1 MATNPQGI
9 MALPENDQMTSPQAA
24 MPQMTLD
31 DSYDAIT
38 KGLENASPEASLA
51 TKQALAQITPHLEA
65 LPPDQLEALMR
76 IFQYLYDHPEE
87 YKEKIADLV
96 ANGKFEQGDFP
107 EEYDPEF
114 LSVLILAA
122 MDVRRRGQS
131 QAPEQA
137 MAPPP
142 GMARGG
148 IAEAAR
154 MAMSKGRGNDT
165 MLAHITPKE
174 AKMLRSKG
182 GMGIINPSTGLPE
195 YDWWSDTRDAITA
208 PVRAVVDVAKQVVA
222 SPIGRVLATVGLAMV
237 LGPAALGLSMPMAMA
252 GASGLVTAIGG
263 GNISDIMKSAA
274 IGGATAFF
282 GAPGGVVS
290 NFVGGA
296 VTNAAANAAIS
307 AGIVGTGIGLATGK
321 NLQDSVKD
329 GLVAGTVSGLVTGA
343 DKGFTTDMTAAKT
356 GVIGEPSGQPG
367 QPGAQGQPS
376 LTPEQVQANIQRQAQ
391 QTAQQTALDQSGV
404 NQPLTGPQASMP
416 QGAPS
421 GAAAG
426 PGGAAAPSGPAP
438 GYQVPSMAEG
448 AANMGKGIMQML
460 PGTEGTVGAGYD
472 QFMQGAGQV
481 FAPSPTAQQVA
492 DYASANN
499 MSVADAAKVM
509 SPGIMRTYGPGIAA
523 GIAATKAM
531 GGFDTQPTTP
541 SAARADV
548 EDRLAK
554 ERAEVAAN
562 PGKYVP
568 QGIPGLIYNDRGEII
583 GSKPWGSTATMDDIR
598 VDTPDY
604 VPRQKGSNYMA
615 PQGALTQKGPG
626 QSISQPY
633 NTADMYTNLVGPN
646 RVGAPI
652 WSDPMPRYYAGG
664 GNVAGGYSS
673 APPVHALFGGEI
685 QNLVGSVSSFL
696 KPVEQAFNST
706 TNAVANVVN
715 PSAAAPTPAPPS
727 SFSKDPFGKLS
738 ATDFQTN
745 ADAVARERAA
755 RVAQIQSDYE
765 TQNRNRAALD
775 QAHAASGAATGRRIF
790 FDPRAKNRPVPPGTI
805 TTMPVEMP
813 APVMGNMR
821 PGSGTPIA
829 TPPNNYNIA
838 PTNPAQP
845 VATRASTPVVR
856 QAPVVQQAPV
866 AVPLK
871 PTIRSAADTRGPV
884 AMTAPTGAPPPDLG
898 AAIADLKAG
907 NQFAAVNKMRQI
919 VGLPT
924 FDNMQEYLASQAAEK
939 AAVNKRTGGI
949 ANLTQSRYYPRKT
962 GQISGPGTETSD
974 SIPAMLS
981 DGEFVMTAKAVKSLG
996 KGDRRAGAKKMYA
1009 LMHQLERNASRG

>member
-31 DSYDAIT
+31 DSYDAVT

-96 ANGKFEQGDFP
+96 AHGKFEQGDFP

-148 IAEAAR
+148 IAEAAH

-182 GMGIINPSTGLPE
+182 GAGIINPATGLPE
-195 YDWWSDTRDAITA
+195 YDLWSDFRDTVTA

-329 GLVAGTVSGLVTGA
+329 GLVAGTVSGLVTGM

-356 GVIGEPSGQPG
+356 GVIGEPSGQSG

-404 NQPLTGPQASMP
+404 NQPLAGPQASMP

-421 GAAAG
+421 GAAAAPG
-426 PGGAAAPSGPAP
+426 AAGTAGGAPAP
-438 GYQVPSMAEG
+438 GGYQVPSMAEG

-481 FAPSPTAQQVA
+481 FSPSPTQQQIA

-509 SPGIMRTYGPGIAA
+509 SPGLMRTYGPGIAA
-523 GIAATKAM
+523 GIAATKAF

-541 SAARADV
+541 STARTDV

-554 ERAEVAAN
+554 ERAEVANN

-568 QGIPGLIYNDRGEII
+568 QGIPGLVYNDRGEII
-583 GSKPWGSTATMDDIR
+583 GSKPWSSTATMNDVR

-604 VPRQKGSNYMA
+604 VPRPKGTNYQA
-615 PQGALTQKGPG
+615 PMGSLTQKGPG
-626 QSISQPY
+626 QSIYQPY
-633 NTADMYTNLVGPN
+633 NTADMYTNL
-646 RVGAPI
+646 
-652 WSDPMPRYYAGG
+652 MPRYYADG

-673 APPVHALFGGEI
+673 GMPVHAAGGWFADSLNSI
-685 QNLVGSVSSFL
+685 SSLL

-715 PSAAAPTPAPPS
+715 PSPVAVAAAPPS
-727 SFSKDPFGKLS
+727 SFSQNPFGKLS

-745 ADAVARERAA
+745 ADAVAREKQDRLKEIQAA
-755 RVAQIQSDYE
+755 YD
-765 TQNRNRAALD
+765 TQNRLRQVQDD
-775 QAHAASGAATGRRIF
+775 QYSATGSARGKQMF
-790 FDPRAKNRPVPPGTI
+790 FDPRAK
-805 TTMPVEMP
+805 
-813 APVMGNMR
+813 
-821 PGSGTPIA
+821 
-829 TPPNNYNIA
+829 A
-838 PTNPAQP
+838 PTTGIGRSSSA
-845 VATRASTPVVR
+845 V
-856 QAPVVQQAPV
+856 QAPNSYAIAGMGQERAPIQAPV
-866 AVPLK
+866 APPPAR
-871 PTIRSAADTRGPV
+871 PTVRSVADTRGPV
-884 AMTAPTGAPPPDLG
+884 AMTAPTGAPPPSLNE
-898 AAIADLKAG
+898 AIADLKGG

-981 DGEFVMTAKAVKSLG
+981 DGEFVMTAKAVKALG